1 MSDIGKLKDQ
11 LLYEVQ
17 KAFYDERGKGARYRL
32 TLVGVEYIM
41 SELGEKAY
49 DKTVLMH
56 WMKEKGFFEDIEY
69 TEDEFV
75 FMAKVKNCSLMG
87 IREGFNSKGMQPLS
101 CPIGNMIMN
110 ALEHENGFAPELM
123 PIDMGAGYCGLSCAK
138 AGTSD
143 VVGD

>member
-1 MSDIGKLKDQ
+1 VSDIGRLKDQ

-41 SELGEKAY
+41 AELGDKAY
-49 DKTVLMH
+49 DKDELLT
-56 WMKEKGFFEDIEY
+56 WMKEKGFFEDVEY

-75 FMAKVKNCSLMG
+75 FKAKVKNCCLMG
-87 IREGFNSKGMQPLS
+87 IREGFHSKGMQPLS

-123 PIDMGAGYCGLSCAK
+123 PIDMEVGYCGLSCAK

>member
-49 DKTVLMH
+49 DKKALMS
-56 WMKEKGFFEDIEY
+56 WMKDKGFYEDIEY
-69 TEDEFV
+69 SEDDFV
-75 FMAKVKNCSLMG
+75 FKAKVKNCCLMG
-87 IREGFNSKGMQPLS
+87 IRDGFKEKDMQPLS

-123 PIDMGAGYCGLSCAK
+123 PIDLEEGYCGLSCAK